1 MAVRHARDENQ
12 KGGSI
17 RRPAVRQTPQHI
29 ALWLRGD
36 NFFSQIDMNFI
47 LNVVRE
53 RPTIPPR
60 SGDNCAV
67 LQYKCLA
74 TMWRDGVT
82 PCFDH
87 VKEVADSLQGWD
99 LKTVGI
105 LHDTLE
111 DTSVTAA
118 SLRALGF
125 PDRIVRAVEAMTKP
139 DGANYLEYVR
149 DQVKQNP
156 LARLVKLADLAA
168 NLKNNDRAD
177 QVAKYTSAQIILQN
191 E

>member
-17 RRPAVRQTPQHI
+17 RRPAIRQTPQHI

-36 NFFSQIDMNFI
+36 NFFSQIDMNLI
-47 LNVVRE
+47 LNVARE
-53 RPTIPPR
+53 RPKIPPR
-60 SGDNCAV
+60 SGDNCAL
-67 LQYKCLA
+67 LQYTCLA

-99 LKTVGI
+99 LKTVGK
-105 LHDTLE
+105 LHDTLK

-118 SLRALGF
+118 SLRTNHSPISSAHKSGF
-125 PDRIVRAVEAMTKP
+125 SRCKRSISATQRASSTK
-139 DGANYLEYVR
+139 
-149 DQVKQNP
+149 
-156 LARLVKLADLAA
+156 
-168 NLKNNDRAD
+168 
-177 QVAKYTSAQIILQN
+177 
-191 E
+191 

>member
-1 MAVRHARDENQ
+1 MPMNNTATSLDGEQMYAQAEAIARKAHA
-12 KGGSI
+12 
-17 RRPAVRQTPQHI
+17 PQT
-29 ALWLRGD
+29 R
-36 NFFSQIDMNFI
+36 
-47 LNVVRE
+47 
-53 RPTIPPR
+53 
-60 SGDNCAV
+60 
-67 LQYKCLA
+67 
-74 TMWRDGVT
+74 RDGVT
-82 PCFDH
+82 PYFDH

-99 LKTVGI
+99 LKTLGI

-139 DGANYLEYVR
+139 AGANYLEYVR

>member
-1 MAVRHARDENQ
+1 MPMNNTATPLDGEQMYAQAEAIARKAHA
-12 KGGSI
+12 
-17 RRPAVRQTPQHI
+17 PQT
-29 ALWLRGD
+29 R
-36 NFFSQIDMNFI
+36 
-47 LNVVRE
+47 
-53 RPTIPPR
+53 
-60 SGDNCAV
+60 
-67 LQYKCLA
+67 
-74 TMWRDGVT
+74 RDGVT
-82 PCFDH
+82 PYFDH

-139 DGANYLEYVR
+139 AGANYLEYVR